1 MSRLGIFLYFLLLLK
16 PVFAEESNSY
26 KILYEGV
33 NEKSITVINNPKRII
48 FDYGIIYSE
57 MMSIIRQEITCKQ
70 HTIFIHDIR
79 AVKYGQKPIFIK
91 NEDEPPRI
99 LLKTDK
105 HYDIYKK
112 YCL

>member
-1 MSRLGIFLYFLLLLK
+1 MNATIR
-16 PVFAEESNSY
+16 
-26 KILYEGV
+26 
-33 NEKSITVINNPKRII
+33 NEIN
-48 FDYGIIYSE
+48 
-57 MMSIIRQEITCKQ
+57 CKD

-79 AVKYGQKPIFIK
+79 VAKHKQESILIRNK
-91 NEDEPPRI
+91 DEPPRV

>member
-1 MSRLGIFLYFLLLLK
+1 MKKLSFFFCIFFLLS
-16 PVFAEESNSY
+16 PVFAEESTPL
-26 KILYEGV
+26 LYEGV
-33 NEKSITVINNPKRII
+33 DEKSITVINNPKKVI
-48 FDYGIIYSE
+48 FEDILVWSE
-57 MMSIIRQEITCKQ
+57 MNATIRKEINCKD

-79 AVKYGQKPIFIK
+79 AAKHNREPIFIR
-91 NEDEPPRI
+91 NQDEPPRI